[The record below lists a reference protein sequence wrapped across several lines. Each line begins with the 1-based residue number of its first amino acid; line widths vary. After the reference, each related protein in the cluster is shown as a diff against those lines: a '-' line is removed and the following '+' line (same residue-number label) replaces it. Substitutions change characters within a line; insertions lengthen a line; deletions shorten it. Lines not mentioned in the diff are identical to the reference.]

1 VAIPRGRVVR
11 IRDTPVSPEDPEH
24 RELEAADD
32 TDAEA
37 EAHKRREELQ
47 L

>member
-1 VAIPRGRVVR
+1 MTIPRGRVVR
-11 IRDTPVSPEDPEH
+11 IGHTPVSPEDREH
-24 RELEAADD
+24 RELEGADD

-37 EAHKRREELQ
+37 EAHKLGGELE